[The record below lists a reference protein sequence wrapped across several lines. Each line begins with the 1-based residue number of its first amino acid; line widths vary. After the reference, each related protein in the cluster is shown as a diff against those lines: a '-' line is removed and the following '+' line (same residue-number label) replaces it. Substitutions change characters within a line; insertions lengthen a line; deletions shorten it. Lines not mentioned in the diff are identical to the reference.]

1 MKPSDE
7 GLRCFYKRLWLPFA
21 APFVLSK
28 LAMLGVADGDVCSLA
43 QREIVLQ
50 FRDWPARNC
59 VFHNAADLI
68 EYLQDGIARNRSLPI
83 NIHFGP
89 LWAAP
94 HMALQPVWPP
104 RAAKEDGSTTGLDP
118 GYAPNCD
125 LLRPREFERKERA
138 DTARGELVLDVDM
151 VCQRRMRIAGLCECG
166 NAPQVCQRC
175 WTAFML
181 PAQRILTYV
190 VRNFFGFRRCFT
202 AFSGRRGFHLWIAD
216 PRVVQWTFHE
226 RRAFVA
232 RLLAV
237 PHADDALSDFVWTTV
252 VGPCWEEHPDWART
266 RAEAWA
272 LWYPELDAPVADKS
286 HHMHKLP
293 LMLNANTGYF
303 CDILADP
310 DDEQDRFVA
319 APEQLISLLTME
331 PEMMLGCVA
340 YLEHV
345 LSE

>member
-21 APFVLSK
+21 AQFVLSK
-28 LAMLGVADGDVCSLA
+28 LATLGGATSLA

-50 FRDWPARNC
+50 FQDWPVRNC
-59 VFHNAADLI
+59 VFHSAADLI
-68 EYLQDGIARNRSLPI
+68 TYLQDGIARNRSLPV

-104 RAAKEDGSTTGLDP
+104 KAAKEEGAPGLDP

-125 LLRPREFERKERA
+125 LLRPREFERQERA

-151 VCQRRMRIAGLCECG
+151 VWQRRVCLPTGPLCECG

-175 WTAFML
+175 WTALML

-202 AFSGRRGFHLWIAD
+202 VFSGRRGFHLWICD
-216 PRVVQWTFHE
+216 ERVVQWTFHE

-237 PHADDALSDFVWTTV
+237 PRTSDALADFVWTMV
-252 VGPCWEEHPDWART
+252 VGPCWEDHPEWART
-266 RAEAWA
+266 REEAWA
-272 LWYPELDAPVADKS
+272 LWYPELDAPVSDKS

-303 CDILADP
+303 CDVLADP
-310 DDEQDRFVA
+310 DDEEDRFVA
-319 APEQLISLLTME
+319 APEQLISLLTLE
-331 PEMMLGCVA
+331 PDVMLGCVA
-340 YLEHV
+340 YLEGV
-345 LSE
+345 MKE